1 MADKSCRVL
10 VVEDEYLLA
19 FDFADVLTR
28 LGVEV
33 VGPVSTCQDALAA
46 IDSSSIDFAVIDVR
60 LATGDGYPVADELA
74 RRSIPFFFSTGY
86 APADRPDRFKNV
98 QVWRKPYES
107 ADLVEAIWGLCP
119 HLKPPFRNAE
129 TVPDAITLARSGAIT
144 GILYVAT
151 LIASRWRRW

>member
-19 FDFADVLTR
+19 FDLADVLTR

-46 IDSSSIDFAVIDVR
+46 IHSGSIDLAVIDVG

-74 RRSIPFFFSTGY
+74 RRSIPFFFSIGD
-86 APADRPDRFKNV
+86 APTDLPVRFKDV
-98 QVWRKPYES
+98 RVWRKP
-107 ADLVEAIWGLCP
+107 LP
-119 HLKPPFRNAE
+119 KPF
-129 TVPDAITLARSGAIT
+129 D
-144 GILYVAT
+144 
-151 LIASRWRRW
+151 